1 MGGLT
6 IGLLS
11 QQSWNVSEVRPDVK
25 FQASQQTPPLNGPN
39 LMARPSPLQGRGP
52 WVMGLIP
59 LILTLSVRIVELN
72 KNSDYLAK
80 SISYLCTRD
89 THWLHFSSLSFLL
102 YADTS
107 NRLIKLISYLPRD
120 TPFNFISS
128 VFDIRHSPAGAGEWK
143 TWQHSP
149 TFTKSLSYL
158 CTRDTQR
165 FHFMWI
171 SLLPECRLAATF
183 KKTHEHRNWYR
194 FFFEPFLSW

>member
-6 IGLLS
+6 IDSLS
-11 QQSWNVSEVRPDVK
+11 QRSWNVSEVRPDVK
-25 FQASQQTPPLNGPN
+25 FPLKRQTPPLNGPN
-39 LMARPSPLQGRGP
+39 LMIRPSPLQGRGP

-59 LILTLSVRIVELN
+59 LTLTLSVRVVELN

-102 YADTS
+102 FCEPLWQIHKIDVVSHPRYLS
-107 NRLIKLISYLPRD
+107 ISFHP
-120 TPFNFISS
+120 SS
-128 VFDIRHSPAGAGEWK
+128 IVRQSQVSTWDCK

-158 CTRDTQR
+158 LRR
-165 FHFMWI
+165 YSEISFHVAFDVAWIPLGRYSKKHSWI
-171 SLLPECRLAATF
+171 S
-183 KKTHEHRNWYR
+183 
-194 FFFEPFLSW
+194 